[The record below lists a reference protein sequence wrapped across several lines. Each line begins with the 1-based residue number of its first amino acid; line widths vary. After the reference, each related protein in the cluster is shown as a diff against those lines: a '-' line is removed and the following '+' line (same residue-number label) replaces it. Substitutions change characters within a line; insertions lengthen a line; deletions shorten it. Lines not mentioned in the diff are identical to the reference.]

1 MNNMKPLS
9 IKEQIKILRRVLW
22 MPYMHG
28 MCVLIFFVAKD
39 LKYNISFNQVTDI
52 IPTFNHNAYIEFYSK
67 VKEVQFRFNRV
78 FWDSPTIFGNLRRRW
93 FIRHL
98 IKELKKQL

>member
-1 MNNMKPLS
+1 MKPLS

-22 MPYMHG
+22 ATSINDG
-28 MCVLIFFVAKD
+28 MCTKIAKVACTLGYVIYPMEAIDLIP
-39 LKYNISFNQVTDI
+39 I
-52 IPTFNHNAYIEFYSK
+52 FNHNTYIEFYSK
-67 VKEVQFRFNRV
+67 VKEVQKRNNRV
-78 FWDSPTIFGNLRRRW
+78 FWDNDTLFANLRRRW